1 MEMTGIRLVGSYEA
15 EGESHLAFV
24 QGTEERRSAEEA
36 QGLHLVGSERD
47 KLLVEHLPTV
57 RYIARKVHE
66 RLPQHV
72 EMEDLV
78 SAGTM
83 GLIDAFNKFD
93 HSRHV
98 QFNSYAQFRIK
109 GAILDHLRELDWGPR
124 ELRRKG
130 RAIEEA
136 TQRLMHQLGRSPQE
150 PEIAEQLGMTLSA
163 YQQLVG
169 DLRSL
174 EVGSLH
180 VVHNEASGEEEMAHL
195 AGPEQDS
202 PLLAVMQSEM
212 KQLLMD
218 TIEDLPEKERLVLT
232 LYYYEELSMK
242 EIGEVLGVV
251 ESRVSQIRS
260 AGIARLRA
268 AMGVTQGV
276 TQASSQRR
284 PPAGTYVGKQRLMA

>member
-1 MEMTGIRLVGSYEA
+1 MVEGYEA
-15 EGESHLAFV
+15 EGESRAAYV
-24 QGTEERRSAEEA
+24 RGVEEPRSTEET

-136 TQRLMHQLGRSPQE
+136 TQALTKQLGRSPLEQ
-150 PEIAEQLGMTLSA
+150 EIAEQMGMKLSA
-163 YQQLVG
+163 YQHLVG
-169 DLRSL
+169 DLKSL
-174 EVGSLH
+174 EVSSLH
-180 VVHNEASGEEEMAHL
+180 AIHNEASGEEEMAFL

-202 PLLAVMQSEM
+202 PLLAVMQGEM

-218 TIEDLPEKERLVLT
+218 AIEELPEKERLVLT
-232 LYYYEELSMK
+232 LSYYEELSMK

-268 AMGVTQGV
+268 AMGVTPELGPS
-276 TQASSQRR
+276 SSQRK
-284 PPAGTYVGKQRLMA
+284 PPARTYVGKQRLMA

>member
-1 MEMTGIRLVGSYEA
+1 MALVEAATERGSTEA
-15 EGESHLAFV
+15 DRGPHTA
-24 QGTEERRSAEEA
+24 GP
-36 QGLHLVGSERD
+36 ERD
-47 KLLVEHLPTV
+47 RRLLEHLPTV
-57 RYIARKVHE
+57 RYIARKIHA

-83 GLIDAFNKFD
+83 GLIDAFHKFD

-136 TQRLMHQLGRSPQE
+136 TRTLTQQLGRAPQE
-150 PEIAEQLGMTLSA
+150 QEIAEQMGRKLVA
-163 YQQLVG
+163 YQQLLG
-169 DLRSL
+169 ELKGL
-174 EVGSLH
+174 EIGSLH
-180 VVHNEASGEEEMAHL
+180 AVHDEGSSEEEIATV
-195 AGPEQDS
+195 AGPEDN
-202 PLLAVMQSEM
+202 PELAVLQQERRER
-212 KQLLMD
+212 LVEA
-218 TIEDLPEKERLVLT
+218 IEELPEKERLVLT

-260 AGIARLRA
+260 AAIARLRVGMA
-268 AMGVTQGV
+268 N
-276 TQASSQRR
+276 SQRGGAR
-284 PPAGTYVGKQRLMA
+284 PSGRRKPPMRAYEEMERMMA